1 MQEATRNALLTR
13 RPGLR
18 PLIISRSTFAGS
30 GKKSGHWTGIA
41 SLDLTAS
48 HQLTSIGDNA
58 SLWAHYRISIWQN
71 MEFASIFQIPTVGAD
86 VCGFNDAT
94 WDLLCACWAT
104 LGAFYPF
111 YRNHADISAP
121 FQEFYR
127 WPLVADA
134 AREAIKRRFQ
144 LLDYFYTEFHYQT
157 VDGTPN
163 TILPL
168 FFIYPE
174 DANTLDI
181 DLQFFF
187 GKSLLVSPVTDDN
200 STSVTFY
207 LPKDTF
213 YDFFTGELVQGK
225 GATVARNNV
234 SFTEIPVHIRGGSI
248 IPMRVD
254 GANNTKQLRE
264 LDFELLIAPDAS
276 GKAFGRL
283 YLDDGESINPT
294 SQSEITFEYDSAT
307 SSAVIGGSFG
317 YQTNARLARVT
328 LLGEMGNSDAETSDI
343 GKVVNVRKPLTGGFT
358 IRTA

>member
-1 MQEATRNALLTR
+1 
-13 RPGLR
+13 
-18 PLIISRSTFAGS
+18 
-30 GKKSGHWTGIA
+30 
-41 SLDLTAS
+41 
-48 HQLTSIGDNA
+48 
-58 SLWAHYRISIWQN
+58 

-86 VCGFNDAT
+86 VCGFNYAT
-94 WDLLCACWAT
+94 WDLLCARWAT

-168 FFIYPE
+168 FFLYPE

-213 YDFFTGELVQGK
+213 YDFFTGERVDSQG
-225 GATVARNNV
+225 AAITRDNV
-234 SFTEIPVHIRGGSI
+234 SFTEIPVHVRGGSI
-248 IPMRVD
+248 IPMRVG
-254 GANNTKQLRE
+254 GANNTRQLRE
-264 LDFELLIAPDAS
+264 LDFELLIAPDAG
-276 GKAFGRL
+276 GKASGRL
-283 YLDDGESINPT
+283 YLDDGESIIPS
-294 SQSEITFEYDSAT
+294 SQSEFSFEYDSST
-307 SSAVIGGSFG
+307 NTAVVGGSFG
-317 YQTNARLARVT
+317 YQTNLRLARVI
-328 LLGEMGNSDAETSDI
+328 LLGEKGTPDSEASGI
-343 GKVVNVRKPLTGGFT
+343 GKVIKVDKPLTDGF
-358 IRTA
+358 IISTA

>member
-1 MQEATRNALLTR
+1 
-13 RPGLR
+13 
-18 PLIISRSTFAGS
+18 
-30 GKKSGHWTGIA
+30 
-41 SLDLTAS
+41 
-48 HQLTSIGDNA
+48 
-58 SLWAHYRISIWQN
+58 

-94 WDLLCACWAT
+94 YDLLCARWAT

-127 WPLVADA
+127 WPIVAEA

-157 VDGTPN
+157 VDGTPS

-168 FFIYPE
+168 FFIYPG
-174 DANTLDI
+174 DTNALDI

-187 GKSLLVSPVTDDN
+187 GPSLLVSPVTDEN

-213 YDFFTGELVQGK
+213 YDFFTGEQVQGQ
-225 GATVARNNV
+225 GENVTRNNV

-254 GANNTKQLRE
+254 GANNTRLLRE
-264 LDFELLIAPDAS
+264 LDFELVIAPDAD
-276 GKAFGRL
+276 GKASGRL
-283 YLDDGESINPT
+283 YLDDGESVSP
-294 SQSEITFEYDSAT
+294 SSWSEITFEYDSKT
-307 SSAVIGGSFG
+307 RSAVVGGSFG
-317 YQTNARLARVT
+317 YQTNSKIARVT
-328 LLGEMGNSDAETSDI
+328 LLGEKDSSNTQAGSI
-343 GKVVNVRKPLTGGFT
+343 GKVVQVDKPLTSKFT
-358 IRTA
+358 IAIA